1 VDLHYGMKMRYR
13 QPFHEKLENTV
24 VRGSSDD
31 AGGVGARGGSRARAW
46 VRVCARAQACG
57 RVRVH
62 VRGRARG
69 GGMSACCAQVAHMT
83 RSHALNM
90 PSEALRLDLSAF

>member
-1 VDLHYGMKMRYR
+1 MKMRYR

-31 AGGVGARGGSRARAW
+31 AGGWGARGGSRSRAW
-46 VRVCARAQACG
+46 VRVCAQAQACG

-62 VRGRARG
+62 VRVRARR
-69 GGMSACCAQVAHMT
+69 GGMSVCGAQVDHMT
-83 RSHALNM
+83 RSHTLNM